1 VSGAWINSQG
11 KQKSSRRLLLEK
23 KKKKAT
29 NNNKGSWVES
39 RKCIGKAC
47 CCRKINVI
55 LTDNEEVKRRQNFL
69 TQVL

>member
-1 VSGAWINSQG
+1 MG
-11 KQKSSRRLLLEK
+11 
-23 KKKKAT
+23 KKKAT
-29 NNNKGSWVES
+29 NNNTGSWVES

-55 LTDNEEVKRRQNFL
+55 LTDNEEIKRRQNFL